1 MFAFKRFH
9 SMTYQAPWYL
19 PNGHLQT
26 IIPSLFRKVPGL
38 RYQRERISTPDG
50 DFLDL
55 DWISLQGK
63 TATASD
69 SLIIIS
75 HGLEGDSQRSYI
87 KGLAKAFLSHGC
99 HALAWN
105 YRGCSGES
113 NKLPHFYHSGATQDL
128 AQVVEHVLQ
137 HKPYKQLILAGFS
150 LGGNLTLKYL
160 GEQADKLP
168 RQIQKSVVY
177 SVPLDLAASSR
188 KIGMRENRI
197 YELRFLNHLRQ
208 KLRNKAQLQPGALN
222 LAPLQS
228 IRTLW
233 EFDDHYTA
241 PLHGFKSAED
251 YYARCSSIQFV
262 EHIRIPTLVLN
273 AKNDPF
279 LSEECYP
286 TEKLKGHPCVKFEAP
301 EEGGHVGFP
310 LKGEHNYSELRAL
323 KFVFEEL

>member
-1 MFAFKRFH
+1 
-9 SMTYQAPWYL
+9 MTYQAPWYL

-26 IIPSLFRKVPGL
+26 IIPSLFRKVSGL
-38 RYQRERISTPDG
+38 KYKRERITTPDG

-55 DWISLQGK
+55 DWISLEG
-63 TATASD
+63 TPLPASD
-69 SLIIIS
+69 TLIIIS
-75 HGLEGDSQRSYI
+75 HGLEGDSQRSYV
-87 KGLAKAFLSHGC
+87 KGLAKAFLTNGC

-137 HKPYKQLILAGFS
+137 QKEYKQLVLAGFS

-160 GEQADKLP
+160 GEQGGKLP
-168 RQIQKSVVY
+168 SQIWKSVVF

-188 KIGMRENRI
+188 KIGLRGNRI
-197 YELRFLNHLRQ
+197 YELRFLQHLRR
-208 KLRNKAQLQPGALN
+208 KLRHKAQLQPGALN
-222 LAPLQS
+222 LKPLEN

-233 EFDDHYTA
+233 EFDDQYTA
-241 PLHGFKSAED
+241 PLHGFKSAAD

-262 EHIRIPTLVLN
+262 QHIRIPTLILN

-279 LSEECYP
+279 LSKECYP
-286 TEKLKGHPCVKFEAP
+286 AEALEGHPYVKFESP
-301 EEGGHVGFP
+301 SEGGHVGFP
-310 LKGEHNYSELRAL
+310 QKGDMNYLEKRAL
-323 KFVFEEL
+323 QFVFEK